1 MNLKKINRILV
12 VRLSSLGDILLTTP
26 LIRALKENNP
36 SCEIDFLLKEEYEPL
51 LKYNPNV
58 SQIYKYPYIPRVR
71 THFMKI
77 FRKKRYGLIID
88 LQSNMRSLEIR
99 NRLNRKSVKFNK
111 RSLAKFLLVNFKL
124 NFLKNAPQIPARYA
138 STLKKIKLDEKGL
151 DLFIP
156 DYISSRLEK
165 DSKYIGLAPGS
176 KHLTKMWPSDYY
188 AELGKKIMDAG
199 YKVALLGGQSDTNLC
214 DSIASRIPGSLNLA
228 GEDDILQVAADMKSC
243 SAVVC
248 NDSGLMHTACAA
260 GVPVLAIFGST
271 VREFGFTPYKNKNLI
286 LENNSLTCRP
296 CSHIGRSS
304 CPKGHFKCMMEIT
317 PANVFEGLKTLLT

>member
-12 VRLSSLGDILLTTP
+12 IRLSSLGDILLTTP

-36 SCEIDFLLKEEYEPL
+36 LCEIDYILKEEYEPL
-51 LKYNPNV
+51 LKDNPNI
-58 SQIYKYPYIPRVR
+58 SEIYKYPYIPRIRSHLV
-71 THFMKI
+71 KI
-77 FRKKRYGLIID
+77 FRKKKYGLIID
-88 LQSNMRSLEIR
+88 LQSNMRSLEIK

-111 RSLAKFLLVNFKL
+111 RSTAKFLLVNFKINL
-124 NFLKNAPQIPARYA
+124 LKNAAQIPARYA
-138 STLKKIKLDEKGL
+138 SSLRNLKLDDKGL

-156 DYISSRLEK
+156 DNINSRLEK

-176 KHLTKMWPSDYY
+176 RHFTKMWPSDYY
-188 AELGKKIMDAG
+188 AELGKMISGEG
-199 YKVALLGGQSDTNLC
+199 YKVVLLGGTADMNLC
-214 DSIASRIPGSLNLA
+214 DSISARIPGSINLA
-228 GEDDILQVAADMKSC
+228 GEDNILQVAADMKSC

-260 GVPVLAIFGST
+260 GVPVLAVFGST
-271 VREFGFTPYKNKNLI
+271 VKEFGFTPYKSKNLI

-304 CPKGHFKCMMEIT
+304 CPKGHFKCMLEIT
-317 PANVFEGLKTLLT
+317 PAKALEGLKTLLT